1 MKNTFILIIKGIIIG
16 IGKIL
21 PGVSGAILAISLNVY
36 DKGLDAITN
45 FFNNVKKNSI
55 FLIKIGIGISLG
67 LVFFS
72 KIIKYF
78 IINFKIEITLLFI
91 GLIIGGIP
99 LLFKEVKEKKHY
111 ISSIVSFIIIIIIS
125 LLSVKNNHSN
135 ITFFNLVLAG
145 FVDAIATIFPGVCG
159 TTLLM
164 LMGSYDLIITALSN
178 VTNNLIS
185 SIKILVP
192 FSIGMFTGIIIIS
205 KFINYCFRKYKSLTY
220 AIIIG
225 VVLSTTLILFLEQII
240 TISNISEIIVSFILL
255 ITGYFILK
263 IIARI

>member
-36 DKGLDAITN
+36 DKGLEAITN
-45 FFNNVKKNSI
+45 FFNDVKKNAT
-55 FLIKIGIGISLG
+55 FLIKIGTGISLG
-67 LVFFS
+67 LILFS

-78 IINFKIEITLLFI
+78 ITNFEIQTTLLFI

-111 ISSIVSFIIIIIIS
+111 ISSIISFVIIIIIS
-125 LLSVKNNHSN
+125 LLSIENNNSN
-135 ITFFNLVLAG
+135 ISFLNLFLSG
-145 FVDAIATIFPGVCG
+145 FVDAIATIFPGICG

-164 LMGSYDLIITALSN
+164 LMGSYNSIITAISN
-178 VTNNLIS
+178 VTNNIVN
-185 SIKILVP
+185 SIDILVP
-192 FSIGMFTGIIIIS
+192 FSIGMFIGIIIIS
-205 KFINYCFRKYKSLTY
+205 KFINYCFRKFKSLTY

-225 VVLSTTLILFLEQII
+225 VSISTTLILFIEQINNVNNI
-240 TISNISEIIVSFILL
+240 GELIISSGLL
-255 ITGYFILK
+255 IIGYFISKVISK
-263 IIARI
+263 I